1 MVIAAR
7 KAAPCLLILDNLDIL
22 LGGQNYD
29 PADEPTSD
37 DEDEENVNTNN
48 NNKHISST
56 SLPSFRR
63 DRTSHVAID
72 RLLST
77 LLVEIDGITGST
89 KPSAASSSGHSSTLQ
104 HPGMSGLGALR
115 SVTDTGK
122 VSADRVIVIATATD
136 INKLDRYD
144 LYTRYTSCTRTG
156 YMLNTPLLM
165 GHNYDTGRS

>member
-29 PADEPTSD
+29 PADESASD
-37 DEDEENVNTNN
+37 DENVNVNTNFN

-77 LLVEIDGITGST
+77 LLVEIDGITWST
-89 KPSAASSSGHSSTLQ
+89 KPSATSSTGHSSTLQ
-104 HPGMSGLGALR
+104 HPGMSSLGTLR
-115 SVTDTGK
+115 SVNTDTGK

-136 INKLDRYD
+136 INKLDRYC
-144 LYTRYTSCTRTG
+144 YTT
-156 YMLNTPLLM
+156 
-165 GHNYDTGRS
+165 

>member
-1 MVIAAR
+1 MITFYTLYCCLFTVAAR

-29 PADEPTSD
+29 PAGEPTND
-37 DEDEENVNTNN
+37 DEEENVNTNN

-89 KPSAASSSGHSSTLQ
+89 KPSATSSSGRSSTLQ
-104 HPGMSGLGALR
+104 HLGMSGLGTLR
-115 SVTDTGK
+115 SVNTDTGK
-122 VSADRVIVIATATD
+122 VSTDRVIVIATATD
-136 INKLDRYD
+136 INKLDRYV
-144 LYTRYTSCTRTG
+144 LYTCR
-156 YMLNTPLLM
+156 
-165 GHNYDTGRS
+165 